1 MMINRIST
9 ILSLAVLLSF
19 LPFHSSAQEYD
30 KSEYCPL
37 TKGMYLKYA
46 NYDEDSKIKS
56 YYAFEITFLEGTLEK
71 GHIIFDQEVYDRNGE
86 PLFKDNIITMDAT
99 TADGITTSRMSGL
112 NRIMKTQ
119 DDFSKGD
126 ISSIP
131 SELKV
136 GMEIPDG
143 NIKIYIDKFSASI
156 QTRDRK
162 VIDQKTITTKAGTF
176 ECYLLKETQITK
188 TVGSKTELVE
198 TWYTKGIGT
207 VKQTVY
213 DKKGRLKQSQE
224 LISLSIR
231 N

>member
-1 MMINRIST
+1 MINRIST
-9 ILSLAVLLSF
+9 ILSLAVLFSF
-19 LPFHSSAQEYD
+19 LPIHSSAQEYN

-37 TKGMYLKYA
+37 TKGIYLKYA
-46 NYDEDSKIKS
+46 NYDKNGKIMS
-56 YYAFEITFLEGTLEK
+56 YYAFEVTFWEGTVEK
-71 GHIIFDQEVYDRNGE
+71 GHLVFELEVFDKDAQ
-86 PLFKDNIITMDAT
+86 PLFKDNKITMDVT

-112 NRIMKTQ
+112 SKIMRIQ
-119 DDFSKGD
+119 DDVSKGD
-126 ISSIP
+126 ESSIP
-131 SELKV
+131 SNIKV

-143 NIKIYIDKFSASI
+143 NIKLLIDKISASI
-156 QTRDRK
+156 LTQNRK
-162 VIDQKTITTKAGTF
+162 ITDQKTITTKAGTF
-176 ECYLLKETQITK
+176 DCFLLKETQITK

-198 TWYTKGIGT
+198 TWYAKGIGT